1 MIEFSRSPLLDSVA
15 AWLMGCGLRDT
26 KAEDVVRGFGNR
38 LVSAGVPVA
47 RINVGGMV
55 LHPIFGAL
63 NVLWTVRDDQAKVEL
78 TPRDQLA
85 TTGFRNT
92 PFFDLAHNGGS
103 YRRYKL
109 EDGSVETSFPILEE
123 LRSDGATDYLVQFES
138 YHRDDASRWSDFP
151 PGMEGVMMSIS
162 TRRIGGFS
170 DSEINYIRALMPALA
185 LVIKNAQSRIL
196 AQGLMDAYLGSYS
209 GNRVL
214 DGVIERG
221 DGGAIDCILFYCD
234 LRNSS
239 RMAEDMPLNRY
250 LALINDYFDCTAGA
264 VEDHGGEILKF
275 IGDAVMAIFP
285 VDEKSRPAVD
295 MSRAALSSVL
305 ECLARAREKNI
316 IWQKYGGR
324 IEFGIALHRGSVMYG
339 NVGTERRLDFT
350 TIGPA
355 VNQVN
360 RLEGL
365 CKSLKTPLVM
375 SSEFAADVATRLEPL
390 GQHQLAGMSQSTQ
403 VFTLPEFAP
412 PVEKSSSIDRS
423 K

>member
-15 AWLMGCGLRDT
+15 TWLMRCGLRDVT
-26 KAEDVVRGFGNR
+26 AEEVVQGFGNR
-38 LVSAGVPVA
+38 LVSAGIPVV

-63 NVLWTVRDDQAKVEL
+63 NVLWTVRDDQAKAEL
-78 TPRDQLA
+78 TPRDQLD
-85 TTGFRNT
+85 TPRFRNT
-92 PFFDLAHNGGS
+92 PFFELACSGDI

-109 EDGSVETSFPILEE
+109 EDEQAGQNFPILED
-123 LRSDGATDYLVQFES
+123 LRADGITDYIALFES
-138 YHRDDASRWSDFP
+138 YHRDDTSRWSDFP
-151 PGMEGVMMSIS
+151 PGMEGVVMSIT

-170 DSEINYIRALMPALA
+170 DSEINYIQALMPALA
-185 LVIKNAQSRIL
+185 LVIKTAKSRLL
-196 AQGLMDAYLGSYS
+196 AQGLLDAYLGSYS

-221 DGGAIDCILFYCD
+221 DGGAIDCVLFYCD

-239 RMAEDMPLNRY
+239 RMAEDMPLERY
-250 LALINDYFDCTAGA
+250 LALINDYFDCTAGS
-264 VEDHGGEILKF
+264 VEDHGGEVLKF

-285 VDEKSRPAVD
+285 IDKKTRPAVD
-295 MSRAALSSVL
+295 MCRAALTSVL
-305 ECLARAREKNI
+305 DCVSRAKEKNTK
-316 IWQKYGGR
+316 WEKHGGK

-365 CKSLKTPLVM
+365 CKSLETPLVL
-375 SSEFAADVATRLEPL
+375 SSEFAADVSVPLQPL
-390 GQHQLAGMSQSTQ
+390 GHHTLAGMSQSTQ

-412 PVEKSSSIDRS
+412 TS
-423 K
+423 